1 MGSVKV
7 TVIGESGG
15 TPLAGGATS
24 CYMVEA
30 EDHAVLLDIG
40 SGAMSLLQK
49 VRAFDSIDDV
59 IISHFHDDHVADAG
73 VAVYSRLIAMQ
84 LGRPVNPLIF
94 HAMEKRELEMP
105 PYSHAAIIDEGIEEW
120 IGPFSVSYMRTIH
133 PVPCL
138 AVRLSCDG
146 KSIVYT
152 ADGAFSDRIAAF
164 AASADILIA
173 ECSFYPGIVNRNA
186 GHMDACDVAELAV
199 AASPGKLV
207 VSHLP
212 VYGNREEILCCIKER
227 WNGEVILAR
236 SSLEIEA

>member
-1 MGSVKV
+1 MSFRYLSFAGSNLRV
-7 TVIGESGG
+7 S
-15 TPLAGGATS
+15 
-24 CYMVEA
+24 
-30 EDHAVLLDIG
+30 
-40 SGAMSLLQK
+40 
-49 VRAFDSIDDV
+49 AFCCDV
-59 IISHFHDDHVADAG
+59 IRDFSNTLLYKVPISLFTDARCSI
-73 VAVYSRLIAMQ
+73 SRL
-84 LGRPVNPLIF
+84 LIF
-94 HAMEKRELEMP
+94 HAMEKRDLEMP
-105 PYSHAAIIDEGIEEW
+105 PYSRATVIDEGTEER

-164 AASADILIA
+164 AASSDILIA